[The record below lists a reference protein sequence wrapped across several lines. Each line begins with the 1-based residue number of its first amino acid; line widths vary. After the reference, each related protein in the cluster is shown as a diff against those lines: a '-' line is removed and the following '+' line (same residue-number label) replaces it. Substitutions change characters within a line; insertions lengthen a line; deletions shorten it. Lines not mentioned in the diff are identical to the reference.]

1 MRNVVNR
8 ALGAKKL
15 SFKTT
20 TLIAAIGMIV
30 YALYIVA
37 RYIIYYA
44 YPTAYCFDLWID
56 IRTRLIFDLL
66 PISLI
71 IAGIGLY
78 KKRPIDTMKSFHFFT
93 VCLLIALIGTLV
105 FSFIY
110 TYDHSIWP
118 PFYWRMILLVAGI
131 VWLFMLRKQPLEDA
145 TPRSYQVTLIIA
157 MTLLALPIILEAISG
172 LSLLCGNE
180 HVLGLKSYS
189 IKTWVKYIA
198 PVLLLSQFIP
208 FRTKLKGIKLKEDAI
223 IPN

>member
-1 MRNVVNR
+1 M
-8 ALGAKKL
+8 KP

-37 RYIIYYA
+37 RYIINCA
-44 YPTAYCFDLWID
+44 YPTAYCFDLWI
-56 IRTRLIFDLL
+56 
-66 PISLI
+66 
-71 IAGIGLY
+71 
-78 KKRPIDTMKSFHFFT
+78 
-93 VCLLIALIGTLV
+93 V
-105 FSFIY
+105 
-110 TYDHSIWP
+110 
-118 PFYWRMILLVAGI
+118 
-131 VWLFMLRKQPLEDA
+131 
-145 TPRSYQVTLIIA
+145 IIA

-172 LSLLCGNE
+172 LALLCGNE

-208 FRTKLKGIKLKEDAI
+208 FRTKLKGIKLKENAI